1 MAKRQVENTIFQEN
15 WFMDL
20 PIQYKIL
27 MLYFF
32 ITSDHAGLGNLNFKI
47 INILVGYEYDKKD
60 ALNVLSEHLKE
71 YKEGK
76 YQLIKYMDFH
86 YTDDNRS
93 KVYLSALK
101 KLKNEGLIKSQSQ
114 IEDDEKIAIDKGLVS
129 KNMLKKIDE
138 DY

>member
-47 INILVGYEYDKKD
+47 INMLVGFEYDKDESLK
-60 ALNVLSEHLKE
+60 VLSEHLAE
-71 YKEGK
+71 YKDGK
-76 YQLIKYMDFH
+76 YQLTKYMGFH
-86 YTDDNRS
+86 YTDDNKS

-101 KLKNEGLIKSQSQ
+101 KLRNEGLLKSQ
-114 IEDDEKIAIDKGLVS
+114 EDMDFEQFSDAGLVS
-129 KNMLKKIDE
+129 SNFLNKVGLK
-138 DY
+138 